1 MYILKDGKPVFT
13 EPKQLY
19 RMGKLPV
26 LIHDIYKDTGITQIV
41 NVPLVTNINWSSVNY
56 VDVDFEFIALRTGYG
71 QFDVYFSTIGSSL
84 YLFKMLTSPYG
95 NDLYVSNLKDSNK
108 ISISGSKTNLRFIL
122 DKNSNEIKV
131 LDRDNN
137 FNEFD
142 VKIDYNQFVKGISG
156 NLMIAQNTLVAPTKI
171 KMLAVY

>member
-26 LIHDIYKDTGITQIV
+26 LIHDIYKETGITQIV
-41 NVPLVTNINWSSVNY
+41 NAPLATNINWASVNY
-56 VDVDFEFIALRTGYG
+56 VDIDFEFIVLTGGYG
-71 QFDVYFSTIGSSL
+71 QHDVYFSAIGSSL

-95 NDLYVSNLKDSNK
+95 NDLYVGSLKDSTK
-108 ISISGSKTNLRFIL
+108 ISISGSKANLRFVL

-142 VKIDYNQFVKGISG
+142 VKIDYNQFVKGVSG
-156 NLMIAQNTLVAPTKI
+156 NLIIAQNTLVTPTKI